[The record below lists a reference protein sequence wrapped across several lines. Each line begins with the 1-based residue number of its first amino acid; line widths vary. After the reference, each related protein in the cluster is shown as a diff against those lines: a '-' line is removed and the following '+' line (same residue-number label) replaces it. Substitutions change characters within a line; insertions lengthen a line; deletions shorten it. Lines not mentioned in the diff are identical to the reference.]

1 MSTKKPP
8 VSRSRLKNVTL
19 FNEDDD
25 LTSNSQSIA
34 LAQISLPKQQPRRYF
49 DPQKLAGL
57 VESIKQYG
65 ILEPLLVRPLMA
77 NKYELVAGERRYRAA
92 KEIGLQEV
100 PIVIREMS
108 DTDAFQVALIEN
120 LQREDLNPIEETE
133 GILQLLALRL
143 EKPESEVVSLLHRML
158 DEAKGK
164 VPHNVMGNSETLAI
178 QSVFDG
184 IAAMDWKSFITNR
197 LPLLKL
203 PSDILSALRQGKL
216 AYTKAQAIA
225 RVKDEAQRQQLLNDT
240 IAQELSLT
248 QIKEWIEN
256 SRSGKAESETNP
268 LSMKTQ
274 IDDVLRL
281 VKRSKVWTDPRK
293 QKRLEKLL
301 AELRSL
307 ASDAV

>member
-19 FNEDDD
+19 FNEADD
-25 LTSNSQSIA
+25 LSPSAQSIA
-34 LAQISLPKQQPRRYF
+34 LAQIKLPQQQPRRYF

-57 VESIKQYG
+57 VESIKQHG
-65 ILEPLLVRPLMA
+65 ILEPLLVRPLGA
-77 NKYELVAGERRYRAA
+77 NSYELVAGERRYRAA

-100 PIVIREMS
+100 PIAIREMS

-120 LQREDLNPIEETE
+120 LQREDLNPVEETE

-158 DEAKGK
+158 DEVKGK

-184 IAAMDWKSFITNR
+184 IATMDWKSFISNR

-203 PSDILSALRQGKL
+203 PPDILGALRQGKL
-216 AYTKAQAIA
+216 AYTN
-225 RVKDEAQRQQLLNDT
+225 EAQRQQLLSDT
-240 IAQELSLT
+240 IAQDLSLT

-256 SRSGKAESETNP
+256 SRAAKAESETSP
-268 LSMKTQ
+268 LPMTTQ

-281 VKRSKVWTDPRK
+281 VKRSKVWTDPKK

-301 AELRSL
+301 SELRSL
-307 ASDAV
+307 ASEPL